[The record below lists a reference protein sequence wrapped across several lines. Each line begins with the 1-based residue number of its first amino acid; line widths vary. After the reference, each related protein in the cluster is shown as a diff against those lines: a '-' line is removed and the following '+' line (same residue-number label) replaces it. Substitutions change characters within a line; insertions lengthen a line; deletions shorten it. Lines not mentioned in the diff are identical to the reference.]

1 MTSRRAFLGA
11 GSVALGGTVL
21 AGFDFA
27 GAEAGNSGLQT
38 SPGAYTLPDLP
49 YAYDAL
55 EPAIDAQTMRLHHDL
70 HHAGY
75 VRGFNT
81 ALAELQAR
89 REGGDLAG
97 VTDLS
102 RRLAFH
108 GSGHFL
114 HNIFWTN
121 MGPQG
126 GGEPTG
132 ELRSAIVRDFGSVDA
147 FRTHF
152 SAAAGQVEAS
162 GWGILAWHPMAGR
175 LLVVQAEKHQNLT
188 VWGAVPLLALDVWEH
203 AYYLKYQNRRGDYVK
218 AWWDVVNWADVERKH
233 ARAVRAMSPA
243 ERLPI
248 VLHR

>member
-1 MTSRRAFLGA
+1 MTSRRDFLGT
-11 GSVALGGTVL
+11 GTVALGGAVL

-27 GAEAGNSGLQT
+27 RAETGLPGLQT
-38 SPGAYTLPDLP
+38 DRGAYTLPDLP

-75 VRGFNT
+75 VRGLNS

-89 REGGDLAG
+89 RDGGGDLTGA
-97 VTDLS
+97 TDLS

-114 HNIFWTN
+114 HSIFWTN

-126 GGEPTG
+126 GGDPSG
-132 ELRSAIVRDFGSVDA
+132 DLRSAIVRDFGSVDA
-147 FRTHF
+147 VRAHF

-175 LLVVQAEKHQNLT
+175 LLVLQAEKHQNLT
-188 VWGAVPLLALDVWEH
+188 VWGAVPLLVLDVWEH
-203 AYYLKYQNRRGDYVK
+203 AYYLKYQNRRPEYIE
-218 AWWDVVNWADVERKH
+218 AWWSTINWAQV
-233 ARAVRAMSPA
+233 A
-243 ERLPI
+243 ENFAQAKK
-248 VLHR
+248 